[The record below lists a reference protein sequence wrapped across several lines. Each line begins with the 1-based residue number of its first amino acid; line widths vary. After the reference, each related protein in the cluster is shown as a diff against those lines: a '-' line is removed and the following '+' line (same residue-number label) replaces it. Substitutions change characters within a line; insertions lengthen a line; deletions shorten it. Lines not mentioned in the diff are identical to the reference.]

1 MNKNVGPIILYI
13 IQDCFINS
21 TPISSITFITGPI
34 TTVEPNKSIC
44 GTE

>member
-1 MNKNVGPIILYI
+1 MNKIVGPIIPYI

-21 TPISSITFITGPI
+21 PSITFITGPI
-34 TTVEPNKSIC
+34 TTVEPNKFIC